1 MSFSITRVSHVEIR
15 VTNLDRAWEF
25 YVGLLGLVETE
36 RDGGRI
42 YLRGLEERQHHSIVL
57 KQAESPGVA
66 HFSYRVSD
74 PEDLDRLTEFFKA
87 KKLPV
92 VKLPAGSE
100 KGQGEAIRVQDPLG
114 FPVEFYHEMDEAER
128 LLQQFHLH
136 RGVSPMRLDHVNCQT
151 PDVQKGYDYYVG
163 ELGFWVSEY
172 TETDDGKLWAVWMH
186 RKQNVHD
193 IALMTGTGPRLH
205 HFAVWVQDMVG
216 VIRACDI
223 LAGAGMT
230 DNIER
235 GPGRHGLSNAFFVYV
250 RDPDGN
256 RMEIYTSDYMIP
268 DPDWKP
274 IRWSINDKRRQT
286 FWGHVAPRSWFDE
299 ASLVESITDGR
310 LLTPIPAEL
319 KDRPDFVT

>member
-92 VKLPAGSE
+92 VRLPAGSE

-128 LLQQFHLH
+128 MLQQFHLH